1 MIKRTWEPQPHRRL
15 MGRVAIL
22 LMKSP
27 LLLICICLNFSD
39 WGKRKGWM
47 KKEGKGGKGREPYF
61 EIRRRKWVSNE
72 MKRSEFLIKCVCL
85 FREKTPFISVRQ
97 IKLISLSIIESSF
110 HRKIP
115 SSGNKL
121 NLTCL
126 GTKIV
131 LNKDVCLM
139 RMVVG
144 ILH

>member
-1 MIKRTWEPQPHRRL
+1 MCEQLPHRRL
-15 MGRVAIL
+15 IGRVAIL

-27 LLLICICLNFSD
+27 LLLICICLNISD
-39 WGKRKGWM
+39 WGKRGDEWSRKGR
-47 KKEGKGGKGREPYF
+47 EGGGRGREPYF

-85 FREKTPFISVRQ
+85 FREKTPFISERQ
-97 IKLISLSIIESSF
+97 IQLISLSIIESSF

-115 SSGNKL
+115 SSGKKL

-126 GTKIV
+126 GSKIV
-131 LNKDVCLM
+131 PNKDVCLM
-139 RMVVG
+139 RIVVG